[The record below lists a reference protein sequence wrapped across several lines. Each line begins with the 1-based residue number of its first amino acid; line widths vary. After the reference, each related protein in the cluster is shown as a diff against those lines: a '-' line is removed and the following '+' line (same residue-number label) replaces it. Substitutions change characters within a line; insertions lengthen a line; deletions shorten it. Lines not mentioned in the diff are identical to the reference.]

1 MTHCLYEIAS
11 GKSVAVDIICIWRR
25 PMTVY
30 MFIDSQCPLCV
41 AEVQMLQRHDKH
53 KQLVF
58 EDIHAPDFNDR
69 YPQFNVHECYNTLHA
84 IDDNGTVVKG
94 LDATVLV
101 WRTVDKYKWLGV
113 LRWPVIKMMCRFW
126 VSNVC
131 ATSWFFLTLIP
142 RYC

>member
-1 MTHCLYEIAS
+1 
-11 GKSVAVDIICIWRR
+11 
-25 PMTVY
+25 MTVY

-53 KQLVF
+53 KHLVF

-101 WRTVDKYKWLGV
+101 WRTVDKHKWLGV
-113 LRWPVIKMMCRFW
+113 LRWPVIKLVADCGYRMFARHRGFFSRLFLGTAKCE
-126 VSNVC
+126 VC
-131 ATSWFFLTLIP
+131 KDESK
-142 RYC
+142 